1 MTIRKRV
8 IKVIEAEHGI
18 TIEDDG
24 TPIDLI
30 RDLGLDSLDK
40 LEIAMFLEN
49 EFKIAF
55 TDDEEN
61 GARTISDF
69 VELIDKKT
77 THR

>member
-1 MTIRKRV
+1 MTIRKRA
-8 IKVIEAEHGI
+8 IAVIEKVNSI

-24 TPIDLI
+24 TPIDLYH
-30 RDLGLDSLDK
+30 DLGLDSLDK
-40 LEIAMFLEN
+40 IETAMFIED

-69 VELIDKKT
+69 VALIDRKLS
-77 THR
+77 